1 METAEIVR
9 LDAQVAN
16 AHEWLAKVKESQDV
30 DYPLRELERLV
41 RSGKSLPV
49 KFGEPYDTASKRL
62 AMSLDLQKRIQATF
76 KSCKTRG
83 AVQAPSDAL
92 NSAGPKA
99 ARGGAK
105 SNHGMY

>member
-1 METAEIVR
+1 M
-9 LDAQVAN
+9 
-16 AHEWLAKVKESQDV
+16 
-30 DYPLRELERLV
+30 DYLLRELERLV

-62 AMSLDLQKRIQATF
+62 TMSLDLQKRIQATF

-83 AVQAPSDAL
+83 AVQAPTDAL
-92 NSAGPKA
+92 NSAAGPKA
-99 ARGGAK
+99 RGGGGAK